1 MRLSPELRLAFLTV
15 RTDDK
20 LACLLQL
27 LRDVVDPDVTGLTIL
42 FAPTRHHCELLQTT
56 LRAVGRDSV
65 VIYGAMDAEARQ
77 LHLSSFRAG
86 EVPLLI
92 VTDVAARGI
101 DVPMINNVRRLWG
114 SLSRAGARPV
124 PERAHARARA

>member
-65 VIYGAMDAEARQ
+65 VIYGAMDAEA
-77 LHLSSFRAG
+77 A
-86 EVPLLI
+86 
-92 VTDVAARGI
+92 
-101 DVPMINNVRRLWG
+101 
-114 SLSRAGARPV
+114 
-124 PERAHARARA
+124 